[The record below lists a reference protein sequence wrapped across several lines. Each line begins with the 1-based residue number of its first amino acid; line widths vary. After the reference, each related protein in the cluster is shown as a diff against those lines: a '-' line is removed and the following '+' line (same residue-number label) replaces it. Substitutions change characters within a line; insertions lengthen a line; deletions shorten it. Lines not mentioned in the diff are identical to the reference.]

1 MLKVRLIC
9 VGDFKEKY
17 WRDARDEYEKRLSK
31 FYNFS
36 TVVLKEEG
44 VEKEGKNIL
53 SKLEGV
59 TILLDIAGEQV
70 TSESLAEKI
79 KKLEQTT
86 SQITFVIGGSD
97 GVSKAVKDAI
107 KDKISF
113 GKITLPHQLAR
124 VVFLEQL
131 YRAGTINAGIKYHK

>member
-1 MLKVRLIC
+1 MLKIRLIC

-17 WRDARDEYEKRLSK
+17 WKDARDEYEKRLSK
-31 FYNFS
+31 FFDFS
-36 TVVLKEEG
+36 TVILKEEDK
-44 VEKEGKNIL
+44 EKEGKEIL
-53 SKLEGV
+53 SKLSGK
-59 TILLDIAGEQV
+59 TILLDIHGKEIS
-70 TSESLAEKI
+70 SENLAEKLQNLSQI
-79 KKLEQTT
+79 T

-97 GVSKAVKDAI
+97 GVSDAVKNKID
-107 KDKISF
+107 DKISF

>member
-53 SKLEGV
+53 TKLEGV

-70 TSESLAEKI
+70 TSETLAEKI

-113 GKITLPHQLAR
+113 GRITLPHQLAR

>member
-36 TVVLKEEG
+36 TVILKEEG
-44 VEKEGKNIL
+44 VEKKGKNIL

-59 TILLDIAGEQV
+59 TVLLDIAGQQAS
-70 TSESLAEKI
+70 SESLAEKI